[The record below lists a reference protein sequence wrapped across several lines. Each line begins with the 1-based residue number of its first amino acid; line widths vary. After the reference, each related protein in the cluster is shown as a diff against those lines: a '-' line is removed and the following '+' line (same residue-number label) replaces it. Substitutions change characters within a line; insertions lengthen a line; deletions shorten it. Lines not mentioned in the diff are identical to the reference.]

1 MLQNDKKFFIMIIRN
16 YYLKI
21 NDLKSCFDEEYI
33 KAEYH
38 DVFWESNLEA
48 IIYLKRLI
56 LQKKVENYKLKK

>member
-1 MLQNDKKFFIMIIRN
+1 MLQKKKKCFIMIIRN

-48 IIYLKRLI
+48 ITYLKRLI
-56 LQKKVENYKLKK
+56 